1 MLKLSYIL
9 RTISL
14 AILGGGCIG
23 VTVSAIS
30 LVKAAEAKGVTAAVA
45 ATANAPM
52 FITFSSLMLGC
63 AVVLFV
69 GELIDLLVRKKVTK
83 LMATRFAASALAITA
98 CFILSFAIIPPMKG
112 MLGEI
117 HATEQTE
124 ATWKTFH
131 ESARIVFGI
140 IILSSMTALCVPGFD
155 KRTP

>member
-1 MLKLSYIL
+1 MLQLSYIL
-9 RTISL
+9 RSISL

-52 FITFSSLMLGC
+52 FITFSNVMIGC
-63 AVVLFV
+63 AIVLFI
-69 GELIDLLVRKKVTK
+69 GELIDLLIKKRMTK
-83 LMATRFAASALAITA
+83 LMCTRFAASALAFTA

-124 ATWKTFH
+124 ATWKKFH
-131 ESARIVFGI
+131 ESARIIFGI
-140 IILSSMTALCVPGFD
+140 IILSSMTSLCVPGFE
-155 KRTP
+155 KRNS